1 MVNEEYAP
9 TFYDDGIS
17 YPDGNI
23 YYPNNGQ
30 QVMGINNYV
39 SPSASFVQVL
49 GSENVVGNDSRFVS
63 IVNSS
68 GINVQGGLQNVSVIN
83 SSGVTITESNVS
95 YVRNLKFN
103 EANIY
108 QTIKVTLTAAQ
119 LATGYTVPIQVIAAP
134 GAGKIID
141 PISCFAH
148 LRFNSVAYDVP
159 YLYLNQVANT
169 ALLGCGWN
177 GIGAGASFL
186 QSAADAFTKFAGVPD
201 DTAYNYTNL
210 YGSIT
215 ENTALY
221 AQIGNGLD
229 PTTGDSEIDL
239 YITYR
244 IVTLT

>member
-39 SPSASFVQVL
+39 SPSASYVQVL

-68 GINVQGGLQNVSVIN
+68 GINVQGGLHNISVIN

-95 YVRNLKFN
+95 YVRNLKFG

-108 QTIKVTLTAAQ
+108 QTVKVTLTAAQ

-148 LRFNSVAYDVP
+148 LRFNSVAYDVS
-159 YLYLNQVANT
+159 YLYLNHVANS
-169 ALLGCGWN
+169 AILGCGFN
-177 GIGAGASFL
+177 GSSASFV
-186 QSAADAFTKFAGVPD
+186 QSSADAFTKFAGVPD
-201 DTAYNYTNL
+201 DLSFNYTIS
-210 YGSIT
+210 YGDMT

-221 AQIGNGLD
+221 AQIGAGAD
-229 PTTGDSEIDL
+229 PTVGDSEIDL

>member
-39 SPSASFVQVL
+39 SPSASYVQVL

-68 GINVQGGLQNVSVIN
+68 GINVQGGLHNISVIN

-95 YVRNLKFN
+95 YVRNLKFG

-108 QTIKVTLTAAQ
+108 QTVKVTLTAAQ

-148 LRFNSVAYDVP
+148 LRFNSVAYDVSF
-159 YLYLNQVANT
+159 LYLNQVANT
-169 ALLGCGWN
+169 AILGCGFN
-177 GIGAGASFL
+177 SSGTSFL
-186 QSAADAFTKFAGVPD
+186 QSSVDAFTKFAGVPD
-201 DTAYNYTNL
+201 DTSYNYANG
-210 YGSIT
+210 YGGMT

-221 AQIGNGLD
+221 AQIGNGAD
-229 PTTGDSEIDL
+229 PTVGDSEIDL

>member
-1 MVNEEYAP
+1 MVNEEYNP
-9 TFYDDGIS
+9 TYYEDGIS

-30 QVMGINNYV
+30 QVSGINNYV

-83 SSGVTITESNVS
+83 SSGVTITEGNVA
-95 YVRNLKFN
+95 YVRNIRMS
-103 EANIY
+103 EQNIY
-108 QTIKVTLTAAQ
+108 QVVKVTLTAAQ

-141 PISCFAH
+141 PISAFAH
-148 LRFNSVAYDVP
+148 LRFNSVAYDVSF
-159 YLYLNQVANT
+159 LYLNQVVNT
-169 ALLGCGWN
+169 AILGCGYN
-177 GIGAGASFL
+177 GIGAGAPFL
-186 QSAADAFTKFAGVPD
+186 TSAADAYTKFSGIPD
-201 DTAYNYTNL
+201 DLSYSYANL
-210 YGSIT
+210 YGSMLP
-215 ENTALY
+215 NTALY
-221 AQIGNGLD
+221 AQIGAGSD